1 MTVYAC
7 SEEQIERTVG
17 KVRRLRI
24 RFTVAAILIFILVLP
39 LAYFH
44 PDWAIFHQLYRL
56 WLVAFIML
64 VNIIQYW
71 RRGPELLRT
80 SLRNMEVEVTPN
92 AIMASYPFGYKI
104 QLSPQEVIRAQEPS
118 FGTGLYLRTANR
130 YQSILVQRKFDNY
143 AAIHQQLNQMGIPVV
158 KTLFPPNCEGY
169 VLMLLFIGTILCAI
183 TAHSIFVLTANLIL
197 SVLVAGG
204 GLFLIRFVILA
215 NPGYPQIGKA
225 RIGIFIPVVAA
236 ALGLLLAL
244 KG

>member
-1 MTVYAC
+1 MAVYTY
-7 SEEQIERTVG
+7 SEEQIERMVE
-17 KVRRLRI
+17 KVKRLRVWL
-24 RFTVAAILIFILVLP
+24 TVAVVLIPALVLP
-39 LAYFH
+39 LAYFR
-44 PDWAIFHQLYRL
+44 PDWAIFHQLYRF
-56 WLVAFIML
+56 WIVAFILL

-92 AIMASYPFGYKI
+92 AITASYPLGYKI
-104 QLSPQEVIRAQEPS
+104 QLSPQEVIRAQDPS

-169 VLMLLFIGTILCAI
+169 VFVLLFVGTMLCAI
-183 TAHSIFVLTANLIL
+183 TAHSIPVLTANLIL
-197 SVLVAGG
+197 SVLVAGS
-204 GLFLIRFVILA
+204 GLFLINA
-215 NPGYPQIGKA
+215 NPGYPQIRKA

-236 ALGLLLAL
+236 ALELLLAL
-244 KG
+244 KA